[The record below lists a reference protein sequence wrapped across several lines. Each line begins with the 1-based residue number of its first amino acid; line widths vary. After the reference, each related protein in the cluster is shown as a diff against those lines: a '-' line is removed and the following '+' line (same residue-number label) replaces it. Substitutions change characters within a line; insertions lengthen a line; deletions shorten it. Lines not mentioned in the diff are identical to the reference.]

1 MAESSVQRR
10 FTDRSAGTRAAI
22 LAAARSRFASDGYD
36 KTTIRAVA
44 SDAGIDPSM
53 VMRYYGSKANLF
65 QASAAI
71 DLPVPGQQ
79 ANGAAAP
86 DEPRTAQS
94 PGSAGSAGDLA
105 EQYAHMFIE
114 HWEKGENEIERMV
127 LRTAMTH
134 PEAIAQVQ
142 QLFDE
147 QVAPPLLAALGDDP
161 DARLRAALVLSQTLG
176 IVLCRYL
183 YGLEPISSADPRIL
197 QDAVR
202 DVIRLHLTR
211 PLRRG

>member
-1 MAESSVQRR
+1 MTESEISTVPRR
-10 FTDRSAGTRAAI
+10 FTDRSAPARAAI

-44 SDAGIDPSM
+44 ADAGIDPSM

-65 QASAAI
+65 AASAAI
-71 DLPVPGQQ
+71 DLPMTSQQ
-79 ANGAAAP
+79 QPEAAQAMVGEDNGAA
-86 DEPRTAQS
+86 EV
-94 PGSAGSAGDLA
+94 A
-105 EQYAHMFIE
+105 ERYARMFID
-114 HWEKGENEIERMV
+114 HWEQGENEVERLV

-134 PEAIAQVQ
+134 PEAVAQVQ
-142 QLFDE
+142 RLFDD
-147 QVAPPLLAALGDDP
+147 QVAPPLLAAMGQDP

-183 YGLEPISSADPRIL
+183 YGLEPITSADPRIL

-202 DVIRLHLTR
+202 DVITLHLTR
-211 PLRRG
+211 PLRAE